1 MATTGSGPHVGKV
14 LELKSP
20 FGEESITYKW
30 PLKKGKGSVRRS
42 EVSFINLVD
51 NIKYFH
57 SNNKCQDSKTK
68 SSKLRCNFKTYDVS
82 LLSGSRIFKTFT
94 I

>member
-51 NIKYFH
+51 YIKISFP
-57 SNNKCQDSKTK
+57 
-68 SSKLRCNFKTYDVS
+68 FKQKMP
-82 LLSGSRIFKTFT
+82 RF
-94 I
+94 

>member
-42 EVSFINLVD
+42 EVRNLFK
-51 NIKYFH
+51 NLIKDILKVHF
-57 SNNKCQDSKTK
+57 
-68 SSKLRCNFKTYDVS
+68 
-82 LLSGSRIFKTFT
+82 
-94 I
+94 

>member
-42 EVSFINLVD
+42 EVSFIGLVD
-51 NIKYFH
+51 LSRENISIFIQTK
-57 SNNKCQDSKTK
+57 KCQDF
-68 SSKLRCNFKTYDVS
+68 KLS
-82 LLSGSRIFKTFT
+82 Q
-94 I
+94 

>member
-42 EVSFINLVD
+42 EVSFLDLVD
-51 NIKYFH
+51 ISRENISIFIQTK
-57 SNNKCQDSKTK
+57 KCQDLKTK
-68 SSKLRCNFKTYDVS
+68 SVVLRFNVKT
-82 LLSGSRIFKTFT
+82 
-94 I
+94 

>member
-1 MATTGSGPHVGKV
+1 MMATTGSGPHVGKV

-42 EVSFINLVD
+42 EVSFLDLVD
-51 NIKYFH
+51 LSRENISIFIQTKKY
-57 SNNKCQDSKTK
+57 QDLKTK
-68 SSKLRCNFKTYDVS
+68 SEVLRFNVKT
-82 LLSGSRIFKTFT
+82 LL
-94 I
+94 

>member
-51 NIKYFH
+51 LSRENISISIQTRK
-57 SNNKCQDSKTK
+57 QDSKTNYRK
-68 SSKLRCNFKTYDVS
+68 VRFNFKT
-82 LLSGSRIFKTFT
+82 
-94 I
+94 